1 MKMPALALAFLCL
14 FACANEESQLPRRL
28 EAAIRK
34 QIEDTAFK
42 MNAKVA
48 LLEIS
53 ALSYREVGE
62 NRLDTIRLINLSNKM
77 VHYQKMLDLMRQQGD
92 SHRDLSRIT
101 AGIVN
106 EESNKA
112 SRENAKEAYDGAIAY
127 ADSITALAKTDSII
141 RQRIMERKEDPKGF
155 YEAKFF
161 CRATIGE
168 ENTLDTLIML
178 FDKELRPAQVK

>member
-14 FACANEESQLPRRL
+14 FACASEEKQIPRRL
-28 EAAIRK
+28 EVAIRK

-42 MNAKVA
+42 ANAKVA

-62 NRLDTIRLINLSNKM
+62 NRLDTIRLLNLNNKATY
-77 VHYQKMLDLMRQQGD
+77 YQKMADLLRRQGD

-101 AGIVN
+101 AGIVS
-106 EESNKA
+106 EGSNKA
-112 SRENAKEAYDGAIAY
+112 SRDNAKEAYNGAIAY
-127 ADSITALAKTDSII
+127 VDSIAMLAKADSII
-141 RQRIMERKEDPKGF
+141 RQRIAGRQDDPPAF

-178 FDKELRPAQVK
+178 FDKAFQPAQVR